1 MHYAASFADNAVQ
14 NLSSFK
20 HKAPKVLHNQQ
31 KQKKMTTEKMK
42 KNCKKINEKAK
53 QQKEFITWTRSQKQ
67 FPLSPRYP

>member
-31 KQKKMTTEKMK
+31 KKTTEKLK
-42 KNCKKINEKAK
+42 KKIAK
-53 QQKEFITWTRSQKQ
+53 K
-67 FPLSPRYP
+67 

>member
-31 KQKKMTTEKMK
+31 KNKKKKQQKNWK
-42 KNCKKINEKAK
+42 KNYKKINDKAK

-67 FPLSPRYP
+67 FPL